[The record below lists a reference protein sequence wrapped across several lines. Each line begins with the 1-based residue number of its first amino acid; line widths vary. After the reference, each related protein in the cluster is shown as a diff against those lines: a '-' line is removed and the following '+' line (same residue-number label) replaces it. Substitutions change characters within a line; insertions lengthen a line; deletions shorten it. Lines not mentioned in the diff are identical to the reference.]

1 MARWLAAGAV
11 WGAMAT
17 TSHRAGH
24 ELKPFSNIVSAGEH
38 AGRLFFYGS
47 EMDPT
52 WADVKVTPV
61 ATFAVSEDTFP
72 SELTSDAVTCRGLDV
87 GDMRCASATYEGA
100 VIPAPDQ
107 ELAQASM
114 FSGHPQMKK
123 WPHSHDFKF
132 YELLLN
138 RVTLVT
144 GFDGAHEVPLS
155 DYWAARGAERPA
167 QELQNPAAP
176 DNL

>member
-17 TSHRAGH
+17 TSQRVGH
-24 ELKPFSNIVSAGEH
+24 ELKPFSNIVSAGEK

-52 WADVKVTPV
+52 WADAKVNPI

-72 SELTSDAVTCRGLDV
+72 SELTADRVTCRGLDV
-87 GDMRCASATYEGA
+87 GDMRCASATFEGA
-100 VIPAPDQ
+100 IIPAPDQ
-107 ELAQASM
+107 KLAQATM
-114 FSGHPQMKK
+114 FAVHPQMKD
-123 WPHSHDFKF
+123 WPHDHHFKL

-138 RVTLVT
+138 RVTLVN

-155 DYWAARGAERPA
+155 DYWAAQGAERPA
-167 QELQNPAAP
+167 QELRNAP
-176 DNL
+176 ESL